1 MTTLEKKNKHSFFN
15 CLDDYVKSKRSQE
28 IELNTS

>member
-1 MTTLEKKNKHSFFN
+1 MRTLEKKKHSFFN

-28 IELNTS
+28 IELNT